1 MIMFAFRELSVM
13 DTHFYVEYEI
23 PPMQTFCHDLQYS
36 LLSLHKK
43 IKYTAAG
50 CVQA

>member
-1 MIMFAFRELSVM
+1 M